1 MPRDIRLHGVTD
13 NQIEYSLIA
22 AGADIHRRF
31 FFNVDEA
38 GDGSIRVFSPSN
50 EFILSQDGIKHRGN
64 GGSFCEYMFGVDQ
77 PLADQAKNDV
87 INRLV
92 MYGATYD
99 KTNGG
104 LVFSDRTDGS
114 LSFEKMFFDGNAIC
128 NYFFFVNASTI
139 SGSLQEQQE
148 YLLKLLGKAIKRS
161 PAAGLGH
168 DNVIIEEAL
177 LILDNPNSQFFLFK
191 LVNRKHQEYHKLFE
205 SLYLKNKKIADD
217 DFSALSAI
225 AGMHG
230 IDRYQQERI
239 RIDVMY
245 KHPDNK
251 RIVDEYKNILISC
264 NRKGEI
270 NRLENARLTRLK
282 TLSVRNKI
290 PGALFYTLDEMLKKD
305 KKIVVLEES
314 EYISET
320 RQIMEGL
327 FLTEHQIENSINRE
341 DMLKL
346 LFAKKKAA
354 ENRDHVFEEV
364 LLDASKLCDEKIR
377 DGADASLLDGFSYLI
392 TFFDRY
398 DSTSSIVNQLG
409 FMENVRVS
417 EEMLRSLLG
426 NKQEFDR
433 LKPGLFEELFIAG
446 ITDNKYLGKYGRKKL
461 DALVSGLKQ
470 IEEKQMTTAQLLAML
485 LALDEEE
492 RTYLTVLEHVR
503 ERIRN
508 FYSKFS
514 TKTDQELLKA
524 EITDELN
531 HKKIVFGGIPEHLFL
546 ETILTIKKEAVYL
559 HSLLPEII
567 GNRDIALREDFLEN
581 SGLDRFYVEELERE
595 YFELNE
601 LDMDDLYQIR
611 KGLN

>member
-13 NQIEYSLIA
+13 NQIEYFLTA
-22 AGADIHRRF
+22 AGAEIHQRF
-31 FFNVDEA
+31 FFNVEES
-38 GDGSIRVFSPSN
+38 GNGSIRVFSPSN
-50 EFILSQDGIKHRGN
+50 ELILTREGISHRGN

-77 PLADQAKNDV
+77 PLADQAKSEV

-92 MYGATYD
+92 MYGAAYD
-99 KTNGG
+99 KASGG

-114 LSFEKMFFDGNAIC
+114 LSFEKIFFDGNAIC
-128 NYFFFVNASTI
+128 NYFFFLNSSRLADSN
-139 SGSLQEQQE
+139 QKQQE

-161 PAAGLGH
+161 SAVGLAHDNTIIDDIMLLLDDPAAQL
-168 DNVIIEEAL
+168 
-177 LILDNPNSQFFLFK
+177 FLFK
-191 LVNRKHQEYHKLFE
+191 LINRKHQEYHKMFE
-205 SLYLKNKKIADD
+205 FLYLRSKKISDE
-217 DFSALSAI
+217 DFAALSAI
-225 AGMHG
+225 ASRHG

-270 NRLENARLTRLK
+270 NKLENARLTRLK

-314 EYISET
+314 DYISET
-320 RQIMEGL
+320 RQIMEGV
-327 FLTEHQIENSINRE
+327 FLTEQQIESNINRE

-354 ENRDHVFEEV
+354 ETREHSFEEI

-398 DSTSSIVNQLG
+398 DSTSSIINQLG

-426 NKQEFDR
+426 NKHEFDHLR
-433 LKPGLFEELFIAG
+433 SGLFEELFITC
-446 ITDNKYLGKYGRKKL
+446 IIDNKYLGKYGRKKL
-461 DALVSGLKQ
+461 DTLVSGLKQ
-470 IEEKQMTTAQLLAML
+470 IEEKRMTTAQLLAKL

-514 TKTDQELLKA
+514 TKTDQELLKI
-524 EITDELN
+524 EITEELH
-531 HKKIVFGGIPEHLFL
+531 HKKIISGEIPSNLFM

-567 GNRDIALREDFLEN
+567 SGREIALREDFLEN

-601 LDMDDLYQIR
+601 LEMDDLYQIR

>member
-1 MPRDIRLHGVTD
+1 MPRDIRLHGV
-13 NQIEYSLIA
+13 NKSQIEYHLIA
-22 AGADIHRRF
+22 SGADIHRRF
-31 FFNVDEA
+31 FFDVDESE
-38 GDGSIRVFSPSN
+38 DGNIRVFSPSS
-50 EFILSQDGIKHRGN
+50 ELILSHEGITHRGN
-64 GGSFCEYMFGVDQ
+64 GGAFCEYMFGVDQ
-77 PLADQAKNDV
+77 PLADQAKSEV

-99 KTNGG
+99 KANGG
-104 LVFSDRTDGS
+104 LLFSDRTEGS
-114 LSFEKMFFDGNAIC
+114 ISFEKIFFDGNALS
-128 NYFFFVNASTI
+128 NFFFFINSSKV
-139 SGSLQEQQE
+139 SGQLQSQQQF
-148 YLLKLLGKAIKRS
+148 LLKLLGKAIKRS
-161 PAAGLGH
+161 PAVGSGH
-168 DNVIIEEAL
+168 DNIIMDEVLGL
-177 LILDNPNSQFFLFK
+177 LDDPKAQVFLFK
-191 LVNRKHQEYHKLFE
+191 LINRKHQEYHKMFE
-205 SLYLKNKKIADD
+205 SLYLKNKKIADE
-217 DFSALSAI
+217 DFAALSSI
-225 AGMHG
+225 ATRHC

-270 NRLENARLTRLK
+270 NKLENARLTRLK

-327 FLTEHQIENSINRE
+327 FLAERQIDNNINRE

-354 ENRDHVFEEV
+354 ETREHSFEEI

-398 DSTSSIVNQLG
+398 DSTSSIINQLA
-409 FMENVRVS
+409 FMENVRVN

-426 NKQEFDR
+426 NMQEFDR
-433 LKPGLFEELFIAG
+433 LKNGLFVELFITG
-446 ITDNKYLGKYGRKKL
+446 INENKYLGKYGRKKINT
-461 DALVSGLKQ
+461 LVTGLKQ
-470 IEEKQMTTAQLLAML
+470 IEEKRMTTAELLAKL

-492 RTYLTVLEHVR
+492 RNYLTVLEHVR

-514 TKTDQELLKA
+514 TKTDQELLKI
-524 EITDELN
+524 EITEELH
-531 HKKIVFGGIPEHLFL
+531 HKKLISGEIPESIFL
-546 ETILTIKKEAVYL
+546 ETILTIKKESVYL

-567 GNRDIALREDFLEN
+567 SGRDTSLREDFLEN

-595 YFELNE
+595 YFELND
-601 LDMDDLYQIR
+601 LDMDDLYNIR